1 VFETVMINDA
11 DQSEYATRAVYDEV
25 RPPEVLAW
33 SESHSGMRVRAEF
46 IELGPDRTEVRIHQ
60 TQVPAEM
67 QLAEVQAGFLS
78 SLDRFE
84 TYLAGLARGTE
95 RTSPDRT
102 GTARDG
108 KEQP

>member
-1 VFETVMINDA
+1 
-11 DQSEYATRAVYDEV
+11 
-25 RPPEVLAW
+25 
-33 SESHSGMRVRAEF
+33 
-46 IELGPDRTEVRIHQ
+46 
-60 TQVPAEM
+60 M